1 MKLQYKILFLA
12 LFTISLNGNIDY
24 AKKVEKPEPDP
35 EYTLQVPLNRDD
47 VTQII
52 NEVLQQRNIIVL
64 SREDMCKLNYLL
76 RQVIAYR

>member
-1 MKLQYKILFLA
+1 MNIKTKLLSAIVLSTA
-12 LFTISLNGNIDY
+12 LSGNIDY
-24 AKKVEKPEPDP
+24 FPKKEVEPDP

-47 VTQII
+47 VAQII

-76 RQVIAYR
+76 RQVIAYK